1 MLLLSVS
8 SLAICQPAGID
19 LNTQVNEQLSGNQK
33 PTGYPGPAVLEKPIN
48 PEFYVLGTGDVLKFR
63 AWGRLEIQQV
73 VTIGPDGYA
82 AIPTVGEIN
91 AAGKTV
97 NEVNSTL
104 QSMISRIY
112 PHSEVSLRLIKV
124 RLMKVLISGA
134 VREPGTYVISAV
146 DRLSELIKLAQGFYE
161 PEQVKD
167 LPVMNRT
174 VDKRRSSRSNFD
186 YEEWLAGEP
195 FPSKRNVSIM
205 KLDGS
210 ERRVDYLRF
219 IRTGD
224 SNYNPILS
232 DGDQVHVPIIDKE
245 GGRISVFGSVKDPAE
260 FEYIQGDCLADVIRI
275 CGGLTEN
282 ALLSE
287 IKIIR
292 FESDHDSTREIA
304 VDFIKTYGQKIELK
318 ADDRIFVR
326 EQTEFR
332 LKHGVTVEGEVNFP
346 GVYPIVQYK
355 TTLEEIVKT
364 CGGLTNQADLQRA
377 RVIRWSALEYEDP
390 EYERL
395 KKMSIADMN
404 EMEYEYFKT
413 RSREEAPAVVVDF
426 KKLFVDNEKSQNIF
440 LQDQDEIVIPVQL
453 PTVNV
458 TGNVNRP
465 GLVSWIPGKTTDY
478 YVEKTGGYSWNARIS
493 KMRLI
498 RAQTGTWIKPK
509 KNTPVEIGD
518 TIFVPEKQELNYWQ
532 LWKDLML
539 VVSQIATV
547 VIVVQTVR

>member
-8 SLAICQPAGID
+8 SLAICQFADYD
-19 LNTQVNEQLSGNQK
+19 LNNQISEQFSGNSK
-33 PTGYPGPAVLEKPIN
+33 STGYSSAALEKPIN
-48 PEFYVLGTGDVLKFR
+48 PDFYVLGTGDVLEFR
-63 AWGRLEIQQV
+63 AWGKLEIQQV
-73 VTIGPDGYA
+73 VTVGPDGVV

-91 AAGKTV
+91 VAGKTV
-97 NEVNSTL
+97 SEVNITL
-104 QSMISRIY
+104 QEKISRIY
-112 PHSEVSLRLIKV
+112 PHSQVNMRLVKV

-134 VREPGTYVISAV
+134 VQEPGTYVVSAV
-146 DRLSELIKLAQGFYE
+146 DRLSELLKLAQGFYE
-161 PEQVKD
+161 PEQVVD
-167 LPVMNRT
+167 LPVMDLKI
-174 VDKRRSSRSNFD
+174 DKRESSRSDFN

-195 FPSKRNVSIM
+195 FPSKRNVSI
-205 KLDGS
+205 KRLDGS
-210 ERRVDYLRF
+210 ELRVDYLRF

-224 SNYNPILS
+224 SNYNPVLS
-232 DGDQVHVPIIDKE
+232 DGDQIHVPIVDKE
-245 GGRISVFGSVKDPAE
+245 CSRISVYGSVKAPGE
-260 FEYIQGDCLADVIRI
+260 FEFIQGDCLADVIRI

-282 ALLSE
+282 ALLTE

-292 FESDHDSTREIA
+292 FESDHDSTIEIA
-304 VDFIKTYGQKIELK
+304 VDFIKSYGQRIELK
-318 ADDRIFVR
+318 ADDRIFIR

-332 LKHGVTVEGEVNFP
+332 LKHGVTVEGEVSFP
-346 GVYPIVQYK
+346 GIYPIVQYK
-355 TTLEEIVKT
+355 TKLKEIVEI

-377 RVIRWSALEYEDP
+377 RVIRWSALDYEDP

-395 KKMSIADMN
+395 KEMSIADMN

-426 KKLFVDNEKSQNIF
+426 KKLFIDNEESQNIF

-478 YVEKTGGYSWNARIS
+478 YVEKAGGYSWNARIS

-509 KNTPVEIGD
+509 KNTSVEIGD

-547 VIVVQTVR
+547 VIVVRTVR